1 MKEPSLREEDVEDF
15 KEEAEVEDV
24 NLTINLT

>member
-15 KEEAEVEDV
+15 EEEAEVEDV